1 MGRRGLIMNKIKLVT
16 DSSANLTEFTGIDFA
31 AAPLKIQTAEKQY
44 VDTRELD
51 VHKMVN
57 DLYSYSGKSST
68 SCPNTSDW
76 LAAFGD
82 AKEIVCFTITSA
94 LSGSYNSA
102 LTAKRQYEEAY
113 PSRRVVVV
121 DTRSA
126 GPEIVLMAEKAARM
140 ISEGYSLDEI
150 KAALDSYKTELL
162 FVLESMKNL
171 ANNGRI
177 SKIAA
182 AAAGILGVRAIGKAS
197 DEGTLEMLSKCR
209 GSSRVSADF
218 IGHMTDMGYR
228 GGKARIAH
236 CMNEQL
242 AKQLRGRLLTLFPD
256 AQIVIE
262 ECRGLCSFYAE
273 KGGMLVGFE
282 V

>member
-1 MGRRGLIMNKIKLVT
+1 MQTNGNMSKIKLVT
-16 DSSANLTEFTGIDFA
+16 DSSANLTEFKEVDFA
-31 AAPLKIQTAEKQY
+31 SAPLKIVTAEKQY
-44 VDTRELD
+44 VDTGELD
-51 VHKMVN
+51 VHEMVAE
-57 DLYSYSGKSST
+57 LYSYSGKSST

-82 AKEIVCFTITSA
+82 AEEIICLTITSA

-102 LTAKRQYEEAY
+102 LAAKRQYEEEY
-113 PSRRVVVV
+113 PMRRVIVV

-126 GPEIVLMAEKAARM
+126 GPEIALLAEKAAGM
-140 ISEGYSLDEI
+140 ISKGCTLDEI
-150 KAALDSYKTELL
+150 KVALDSYKTELL

-177 SKIAA
+177 SKISA

-197 DEGTLEMLSKCR
+197 DEGMLEMLSKCR
-209 GSSRVSADF
+209 GASRVAADF

-228 GGKARIAH
+228 GGRARIAH
-236 CMNEQL
+236 CMNAQL
-242 AKQLRGRLLTLFPD
+242 AKQLRGRLLTLFPN
-256 AQIVIE
+256 AEITVE